1 MTFGLMHMSTPGT
14 PNFKGTD
21 IYVRIAAKQNKD
33 FGYLLANP
41 SK

>member
-21 IYVRIAAKQNKD
+21 IYVRIMAKQNKD